1 MRIARV
7 LTRLNLGGPARQ
19 ALASDPELMRRGHRL
34 RLFTG
39 AALEAEGDLF
49 GELRERGV
57 DVVRIPG
64 LGRDPRPTADL
75 GALRRL
81 RRELDA
87 FAPDVVH
94 THASKAGLLGRLAS
108 RGRGWGLVHTFHGH
122 VLEGYFSRPVSRALV
137 WTERRLATGT
147 GRVLAVS
154 ERTKQDLVRLGVA
167 REERIEVVPP
177 GVELGALLELDAVGD
192 PAGAEFRRAC
202 GCAVGDLLV
211 GVIGRLAEVKRPAVA
226 LDAFRR
232 AALKEQRLRLV
243 FVGDGE
249 ERELLEARLGAM
261 DEAERGRVVLAGNH
275 NSMEPVLAACDL
287 VLLSSRSEGMP
298 VALIEAAAAGVPVV
312 ATPVGGVPEL
322 VVQGETGRLAEEAEG
337 LARALLELSRH
348 ATLRRTMGRAARER
362 VRMKHCGAELARRL
376 ESVYAGVLEEV
387 ACAS

>member
-362 VRMKHCGAELARRL
+362 VRVKHCGVELARRL

>member
-1 MRIARV
+1 
-7 LTRLNLGGPARQ
+7 
-19 ALASDPELMRRGHRL
+19 
-34 RLFTG
+34 
-39 AALEAEGDLF
+39 
-49 GELRERGV
+49 
-57 DVVRIPG
+57 
-64 LGRDPRPTADL
+64 
-75 GALRRL
+75 
-81 RRELDA
+81 
-87 FAPDVVH
+87 
-94 THASKAGLLGRLAS
+94 
-108 RGRGWGLVHTFHGH
+108 
-122 VLEGYFSRPVSRALV
+122 
-137 WTERRLATGT
+137 
-147 GRVLAVS
+147 
-154 ERTKQDLVRLGVA
+154 
-167 REERIEVVPP
+167 
-177 GVELGALLELDAVGD
+177 
-192 PAGAEFRRAC
+192 
-202 GCAVGDLLV
+202 VGDLLV

-232 AALKEQRLRLV
+232 AALEEQRLRLV

-249 ERELLEARLGAM
+249 ERELLEARLGAW

-348 ATLRRTMGRAARER
+348 AKLRRTMGRAARER

>member
-1 MRIARV
+1 LRIARV